1 MATAELLLST
11 VPQRVLA
18 LLAKAP
24 DREFYG
30 RQIAGILKTS
40 PTAASEALKSLH
52 EAGMLRRRMA
62 GRTSLYSLDAGNPVA
77 AGFKKLVPALL
88 LEPLIQRLKST
99 SNRVILYGSSARGE
113 DTSSSDLDL
122 FVVAGNR
129 QRVMKLVQEY
139 RFPPGFESLHIQAVV
154 RTPAELLTSSGDED
168 DAFLNEVEQGIVL
181 WDKGAS

>member
-1 MATAELLLST
+1 MTTAEILLST

-30 RQIAGILKTS
+30 RQVAGILKTS
-40 PTAASEALKSLH
+40 PTAASEALKSLR
-52 EAGMLRRRMA
+52 EAGMLRRRLA
-62 GRTSLYSLDAGNPVA
+62 GRTSLYSLEPSNPVA
-77 AGFKKLVPALL
+77 AEFKKLVPTLL
-88 LEPLIQRLKST
+88 LEPLIERLKPVS
-99 SNRVILYGSSARGE
+99 SRVILYGSAAHGV

-129 QRVMKLVQEY
+129 QRAMRFVQDY
-139 RFPPGFESLHIQAVV
+139 RFPAGFEGLHIQAVI
-154 RTPAELLTSSGDED
+154 RTPAELLSSSGDEE
-168 DAFLNEVEQGIVL
+168 AFLNEVERGIVL